1 MNLKNKNL
9 LVNKCYVNGSW
20 VGSEKKFKVINP
32 ATGNLILEVP
42 NFGKKETIEAIDAAE
57 FAFKSWSKFTAHERS
72 KILKKWYDLLLK
84 IKMILQ
90 L

>member
-20 VGSEKKFKVINP
+20 VSSEKKFKVINP

-42 NFGKKETIEAIDAAE
+42 NFGKKETMNAIDAAE
-57 FAFKSWSKFTAHERS
+57 SAFKSWSKFTAHERS
-72 KILKKWYDLLLK
+72 KI
-84 IKMILQ
+84 
-90 L
+90 

>member
-42 NFGKKETIEAIDAAE
+42 NFGKKETNSI
-57 FAFKSWSKFTAHERS
+57 
-72 KILKKWYDLLLK
+72 KIGFFRNLS
-84 IKMILQ
+84 INR
-90 L
+90 